1 MSDRHVQ
8 VGRVVMINFG
18 PDCGKLA
25 TIVDI
30 VDQSRA
36 LVDGPKSI
44 TGVTRRTIPFN
55 RLSLTPVVIKGLAR
69 SSRTATLQN
78 MWNKYKVMEQ
88 CDATAWVQ
96 KLKRHTLLSN
106 LTDFQRFEVM
116 TLRKKRAMIVG
127 KAVAKQK
134 AGGKKTA
141 SKKGGKK

>member
-8 VGRVVMINFG
+8 VGRIVMINFG

-36 LVDGPKSI
+36 LVDGPASE
-44 TGVTRRTIPFN
+44 TGVIRRTIPFS
-55 RLSLTPVVIKGLAR
+55 RLSLTPVVISKLAR
-69 SSRTATLQN
+69 SSRTATVQA
-78 MWNKYKVMEQ
+78 MWKKHNIAAECEK
-88 CDATAWVQ
+88 TAWVQ
-96 KLKRHTLLSN
+96 KLKRHTLRAN

-134 AGGKKTA
+134 SGGKKPA
-141 SKKGGKK
+141 AGKKGKK